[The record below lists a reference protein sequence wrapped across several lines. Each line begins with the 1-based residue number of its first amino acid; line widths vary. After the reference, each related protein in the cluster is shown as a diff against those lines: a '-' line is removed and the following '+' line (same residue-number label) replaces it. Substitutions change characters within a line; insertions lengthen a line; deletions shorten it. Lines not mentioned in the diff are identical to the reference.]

1 MNFVKYFMIVGSVS
15 FFLISCKKERPNIV
29 PSQKEHLVRYIEVE
43 EFAAKKGAKRFSAVT
58 RSPEFGDLSFQVGG
72 RIERLHVGIGSSF
85 SQGSIIAELEDKD
98 FKLRLKEAE
107 AAEKA
112 TKARYDN
119 AQKEYER
126 TRKLFDANVVSQS
139 EYDRA
144 LASMD
149 GSKGNYEASIQRVA
163 LRKRELAYTKLIAR
177 ADGTITDTL
186 VKAGEVVNLGRPVVR
201 FDSNKN
207 QEVRFSVAE
216 QFVGKLEL
224 GQNIKVVLSAFPGV
238 EFEAEITELGNT
250 ATSAASNFP
259 VVAAFKNRNQ
269 GIRSGM
275 SAQACVLLDQQDVV
289 RVPPEALS
297 SDSKGHYV
305 FRIKSKGGESVAEKV
320 SVEIGA
326 VDSIGIVILEGV
338 LPGNKLV
345 TAGLS
350 KLHDGAVV
358 KLK

>member
-1 MNFVKYFMIVGSVS
+1 M
-15 FFLISCKKERPNIV
+15 
-29 PSQKEHLVRYIEVE
+29 RYIEVA
-43 EFAAKKGAKRFSAVT
+43 EFASTRGAKRFSALT
-58 RSPEFGDLSFQVGG
+58 RSPEFGDFSFQVGG

-85 SQGSIIAELEDKD
+85 SQCSIIAELEDKD

-107 AAEKA
+107 AAEQA
-112 TKARYDN
+112 AKARFDN
-119 AQKEYER
+119 ALKVYNR

-139 EYDRA
+139 EYDSA
-144 LASMD
+144 LAIMD
-149 GSKGNYEASIQRVA
+149 GSKGSYEAAIQRVA
-163 LRKRELAYTKLIAR
+163 LRKRELAYTKLIAG
-177 ADGTITDTL
+177 AAGTITDTL

-207 QEVRFSVAE
+207 QEIRFSVAE
-216 QFVGKLEL
+216 QFIGRMRL
-224 GQNIKVVLSAFPGV
+224 GQRVEVILSAFPGE

-250 ATSAASNFP
+250 ATSVASNFP
-259 VVAAFKNRNQ
+259 VVAAFKARNE

-275 SAQACVLLDQQDVV
+275 SAQACILLDQQEVV

-305 FRIKSKGGESVAEKV
+305 FRINSDGGKLVVEKV
-320 SVEIGA
+320 SVEIGTA
-326 VDSIGIVILEGV
+326 DSTGIAILRGV
-338 LPGNKLV
+338 WPGNRLV